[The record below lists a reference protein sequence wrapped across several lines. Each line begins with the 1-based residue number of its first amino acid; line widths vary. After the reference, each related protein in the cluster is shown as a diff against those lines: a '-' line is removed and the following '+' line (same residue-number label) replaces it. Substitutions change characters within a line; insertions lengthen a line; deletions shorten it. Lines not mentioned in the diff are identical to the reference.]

1 LEEIEIA
8 RLIAAESA
16 PRSCMMIARAAKQV
30 ILAWHQQISDWHGWS
45 TAGPSITGLMHGSK
59 EFHISSA
66 RLDLWVVILRGSCLF

>member
-1 LEEIEIA
+1 
-8 RLIAAESA
+8 
-16 PRSCMMIARAAKQV
+16 MMIARAAKQV

-66 RLDLWVVILRGSCLF
+66 GETCGS